1 MSTAPNVI
9 WHTDYRRKVRH
20 DLSRHNRE
28 PNRMPVTAT
37 FTPFGTPRRSLW
49 LSPAVRMEIWATILG
64 SEVATVTIALLAY
77 DWSILHSPLP

>member
-1 MSTAPNVI
+1 
-9 WHTDYRRKVRH
+9 
-20 DLSRHNRE
+20 
-28 PNRMPVTAT
+28 MPVTAT